1 MNDLD
6 AFNIDAV
13 PTPGRLARAAEIL
26 AQGSGTVLL
35 EPGLY
40 LRAGALEVRCSVLD
54 AASAV
59 HRCEEEYKVLVENA
73 ARALERS
80 PLRALLP
87 NRPLRWAVVEVRDGG
102 LVEVWSD

>member
-1 MNDLD
+1 VNVLD
-6 AFNIDAV
+6 AFAIDGA
-13 PTPGRLARAAEIL
+13 PTPERLARAAEML
-26 AQGSGTVLL
+26 AQGTGIVLL
-35 EPGLY
+35 EPELY

-54 AASAV
+54 TASAA

-73 ARALERS
+73 ARSLERS

-87 NRPLRWAVVEVRDGG
+87 DRPLRWAVAEVRDDD